1 MDATIISALIAAGA
15 AIAVCM
21 INNHH
26 QQEATRKQH
35 DETIALISYK
45 IEQLEKKQDV
55 HNNAVE
61 RLYIVERHLDVDE
74 EKIKSCKRRIEELE
88 EICREKNGA

>member
-35 DETIALISYK
+35 DETISLISYK
-45 IEQLEKKQDV
+45 IEQLEKKQDI
-55 HNNAVE
+55 HNNAIS
-61 RLYIVERHLDVDE
+61 RLYEVEKKLGIDE
-74 EKIKSCKRRIEELE
+74 EKIKSHKRRIEELE
-88 EICREKNGA
+88 EKEKNGA